1 MKTYH
6 PFRKIFGVLVLG
18 ILLIAGCG
26 GGGGGGGS
34 SSGGGGGDG
43 TSAGTLDSSFGNS
56 GLVVNAGEF
65 AGSGFAMGTSI
76 TTDVMGR
83 ILVAGASYDGSYTS
97 DMTVWRYDTDG
108 QPDTS
113 FGNYGIVVNDGAAGG
128 YDDDAGLSITT
139 DFLGRILVAGR
150 SSNGS
155 DDDMVIWRYDAN
167 GALDTSFG
175 SSGVVVSD
183 GAAGGSNSNDAAHS
197 ITTDNDG
204 KILVT
209 GSGLNGSNNSDMVI
223 WRYESSGQLD
233 TTFGGSGIV
242 VHDSA
247 AGGNG
252 TDVGESITINS
263 KGRILVTGYSS
274 NGSDNDM
281 VIWEYNSDGTLNSS
295 FGTGGI
301 VVSDNAAGGGGND
314 IGKSITTD
322 SQRRILVT
330 GLSSNGSD
338 NDMVLWRYNP
348 DGTPDTTFGNNGVV
362 VVNDAAGGNGDDFGG
377 SVTIDSQG
385 RILVAG
391 SSFNGSDYDMVIWR
405 FNPDG
410 TPDSSFGDNG
420 VVIEDGATGAN
431 SQDWGYSITTDS
443 QGRILVAGFSS
454 NGTDMDM
461 VIWRYMP

>member
-34 SSGGGGGDG
+34 SSGGGGGGG

-83 ILVAGASYDGSYTS
+83 ILVAGASYDGSFTS

-108 QPDTS
+108 QLDTL

-128 YDDDAGLSITT
+128 YDNDAGLSITT
-139 DFLGRILVAGR
+139 DLLGRILVAGW

-183 GAAGGSNSNDAAHS
+183 GAAGGSNSNDSANS
-197 ITTDNDG
+197 ITTDSDG
-204 KILVT
+204 KILVA
-209 GSGLNGSNNSDMVI
+209 GWSSNGSDDDMVI

-233 TTFGGSGIV
+233 TAFGGSGIV

-252 TDVGESITINS
+252 NDNGSSITINS

-295 FGTGGI
+295 FGTGGV

-314 IGKSITTD
+314 MGKSITTD
-322 SQRRILVT
+322 SQRSILVT
-330 GLSSNGSD
+330 GASFNGSD
-338 NDMVLWRYNP
+338 FDMVLWRFNP
-348 DGTPDTTFGNNGVV
+348 DGTPDSTFGNNGIV
-362 VVNDAAGGNGDDFGG
+362 VVNNAAGGNGDDYG
-377 SVTIDSQG
+377 SSVIIDSQG

-391 SSFNGSDYDMVIWR
+391 ASFNGSDLDMVLWR

-410 TPDSSFGDNG
+410 TLDGTFGNNG

-431 SQDWGYSITTDS
+431 SQDLGYSISTDS
-443 QGRILVAGFSS
+443 QGRILVTGVSS
-454 NGTDMDM
+454 NGTDQYM
-461 VIWRYMP
+461 VIWRYLP